1 MLGSP
6 DSLSIDGKSYPRAA
20 GTGREVCRNGSNG
33 SIVDLDYDAFAAY
46 SSYYAGVCDLRIH
59 DWNGPRDLS
68 QVKIGG
74 YAAQR
79 FRL

>member
-1 MLGSP
+1 
-6 DSLSIDGKSYPRAA
+6 
-20 GTGREVCRNGSNG
+20 
-33 SIVDLDYDAFAAY
+33 VDLDYDAFAAY